1 MLDLKK
7 YNILNCVKD
16 KKSRT
21 MRLEILGGYD
31 IS

>member
-1 MLDLKK
+1 MLNLRK

-31 IS
+31 TS